1 MTNRKYTAEEIAQI
15 EVEYTEVKVRGS
27 TEFNDWMRNLTNEY
41 YSNNEEMLKAFDKFN
56 EE

>member
-1 MTNRKYTAEEIAQI
+1 MKNTKQTAEEIAQI

-27 TEFNDWMRNLTNEY
+27 TEFNEWMRRLKNNH

>member
-27 TEFNDWMRNLTNEY
+27 AEFNDWMRNLTNEY